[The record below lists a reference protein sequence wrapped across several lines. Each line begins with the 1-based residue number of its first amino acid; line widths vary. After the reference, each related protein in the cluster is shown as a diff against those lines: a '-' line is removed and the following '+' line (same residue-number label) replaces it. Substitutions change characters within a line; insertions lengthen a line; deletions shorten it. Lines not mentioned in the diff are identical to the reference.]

1 MPRID
6 LKAGDSKKHVAR
18 ALKEIRAGYVI
29 VVPLEHGYVYLADA
43 FSQYAVRALHVLRG
57 DEDGVAAQVLAHSAD
72 TVSGIARELSSDA
85 EKLMKEFWPGLLS
98 LNLRPNIG
106 LNWDLGDDKELD
118 LFSVRVPKATFV
130 RALLKQS
137 GPLAVASA
145 APAGSGPLLK
155 INRADIKEWDVAAV
169 FDKGPLKA
177 GPQSTVVEVSGSDLR
192 LVRPGAIS
200 SEQLLKVVPT
210 MLGISK
216 A

>member
-72 TVSGIARELSSDA
+72 TVSGIARELSADA
-85 EKLMKEFWPGLLS
+85 EKLMMEFWPGLLS

-130 RALLKQS
+130 RAILKQS

-155 INRADIKEWDVAAV
+155 INRADIKEWDVAAI

-200 SEQLLKVVPT
+200 SEQLLKVAPKI
-210 MLGISK
+210 LGISK

>member
-72 TVSGIARELSSDA
+72 TVSGIARELSADA

-130 RALLKQS
+130 RAILKQS

-177 GPQSTVVEVSGSDLR
+177 GTQSTVVEVSGSDLR

>member
-72 TVSGIARELSSDA
+72 TVSGIARELSADA

-155 INRADIKEWDVAAV
+155 INRADIKEWDVAAI

>member
-72 TVSGIARELSSDA
+72 TVSGIARELSADA

-155 INRADIKEWDVAAV
+155 INRADIKEWDVAAI

-200 SEQLLKVVPT
+200 SEQLLKVAPKI
-210 MLGISK
+210 LGISK

>member
-72 TVSGIARELSSDA
+72 TVSGIARELSADA

-130 RALLKQS
+130 RAILKQS

-192 LVRPGAIS
+192 LVRPDAIS
-200 SEQLLKVVPT
+200 SEQLLKVAPKI
-210 MLGISK
+210 LGISK

>member
-29 VVPLEHGYVYLADA
+29 VAPLEHGYVYLADA

-72 TVSGIARELSSDA
+72 TVSGIARELSADA

-130 RALLKQS
+130 RAILKQS

-192 LVRPGAIS
+192 LVRPGAIN
-200 SEQLLKVVPT
+200 SEQLLKVAPKI
-210 MLGISK
+210 LGISK

>member
-18 ALKEIRAGYVI
+18 ALKEIRAGFVI

-72 TVSGIARELSSDA
+72 TVSGIARELSADA

-130 RALLKQS
+130 RAILKQS

-200 SEQLLKVVPT
+200 SEQLLKVIPT

>member
-72 TVSGIARELSSDA
+72 TVSGIARELSADA

-130 RALLKQS
+130 RAILKQS

-169 FDKGPLKA
+169 FDKGLLKA

-192 LVRPGAIS
+192 LVRPGAIN
-200 SEQLLKVVPT
+200 SEQLLKVAPKI
-210 MLGISK
+210 LGISK

>member
-72 TVSGIARELSSDA
+72 TVSGIARELSADA

-130 RALLKQS
+130 RAILKQS

-145 APAGSGPLLK
+145 ALAGSGPLLK

-177 GPQSTVVEVSGSDLR
+177 GPQSTVVAVSGSDLR

-200 SEQLLKVVPT
+200 SEQLLKVAPKI
-210 MLGISK
+210 LGISK

>member
-6 LKAGDSKKHVAR
+6 LKAGDRKKQVAR

-29 VVPLEHGYVYLADA
+29 VAPLEHGYVYLADA

-72 TVSGIARELSSDA
+72 TVSGIAREISADA
-85 EKLMKEFWPGLLS
+85 ENLMKEFWPGLLS
-98 LNLRPNIG
+98 LNLKPNIG

-130 RALLKQS
+130 RALLKLS

-145 APAGSGPLLK
+145 APAGAEPLLK
-155 INRADIKEWDVAAV
+155 IDRTESKTWDVAAI
-169 FDKGPLKA
+169 FDNGALKS
-177 GPQSTVVEVSGSDLR
+177 GKQSTVVEATDSGLR
-192 LVRPGAIS
+192 LVRSGAIT
-200 SEQLLKVVPT
+200 EAQLLKIAPT
-210 MLGISK
+210 ISGISNS
-216 A
+216 

>member
-29 VVPLEHGYVYLADA
+29 VAPLEHGYVYLADA

-72 TVSGIARELSSDA
+72 TVSGIARELSADA

-130 RALLKQS
+130 RAILKQS

-192 LVRPGAIS
+192 LVRPGAIN
-200 SEQLLKVVPT
+200 SEQLLKVAPKI
-210 MLGISK
+210 LGISM

>member
-6 LKAGDSKKHVAR
+6 LKAGDSKKHVDR
-18 ALKEIRAGYVI
+18 ALKEIRAGFVI
-29 VVPLEHGYVYLADA
+29 VAPLEHGYVYLADA

-72 TVSGIARELSSDA
+72 TVSGIARELSADA

-106 LNWDLGDDKELD
+106 LHWDLGDDKELD

-130 RALLKQS
+130 RAILKQS

-200 SEQLLKVVPT
+200 SQQLLKVAPKI
-210 MLGISK
+210 LGISK

>member
-130 RALLKQS
+130 RAILKQS

-192 LVRPGAIS
+192 LVRPGAIN
-200 SEQLLKVVPT
+200 SEQLLKVAPKI
-210 MLGISK
+210 LGIPK